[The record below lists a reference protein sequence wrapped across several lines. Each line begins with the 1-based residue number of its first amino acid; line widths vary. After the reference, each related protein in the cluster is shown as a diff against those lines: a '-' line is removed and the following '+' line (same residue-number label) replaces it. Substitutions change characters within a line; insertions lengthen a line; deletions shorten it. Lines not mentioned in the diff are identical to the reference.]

1 MSGLE
6 ISTLLLSAGIGGAI
20 GAALAVLVSG
30 ARLTAAWNGF
40 STALRAYL
48 HGRNDPESE
57 AVRAAFGHLDLAVQ
71 GAVAA
76 FEKLRRALR
85 LK

>member
-6 ISTLLLSAGIGGAI
+6 ISTLLVTAGLGGAL

-30 ARLTAAWNGF
+30 ARLAAAW
-40 STALRAYL
+40 STFAIAFRGYL
-48 HGRNDPESE
+48 HGRTDPESE
-57 AVRAAFGHLDLAVQ
+57 AIREGFLQLESALQ
-71 GAVAA
+71 TAVAA

-85 LK
+85 LR

>member
-1 MSGLE
+1 MSGIE
-6 ISTLLLSAGIGGAI
+6 IASLLLSAGLGGAL
-20 GAALAVLVSG
+20 GAAVTVLVSG
-30 ARLTAAWNGF
+30 ARLAAAWNGF
-40 STALRAYL
+40 STSLRAFL

-57 AVRAAFGHLDLAVQ
+57 SVRAAFSHLDLAVQ
-71 GAVAA
+71 SAISS